1 MFKDFASLVHAQYNT
16 MRVNELYTT
25 IDGDALWAA
34 YLAAFPEGTDP
45 IYRVNT
51 EHTCS
56 CCRNFVRNLGNTV
69 AVVDGKLQSVWS
81 ITGAPYPY
89 DVVAEEL
96 DKLVLS
102 SPITNLFRTK
112 EHSYGAEVTPQLVDG
127 TVINW
132 NHFHG
137 KVAARHHTS
146 TPDKAA
152 GDYRTS
158 VQVFQRGLEEL
169 SEASV
174 KEVIELIQSNA
185 LYRGEEHLKA
195 VKAFR
200 QAQLAYL
207 SWPLDSQERDRFLW
221 ISSDAPVARFRNTV
235 IGTLVQELSEG
246 IPLEHAVRSFESK
259 VAPTNYKRTTALIT
273 ESMVN
278 SAMKTISDLGLES
291 ALERRFAN
299 IGDITVNNVIWA
311 DNSVKS
317 LMKGGVHELLLKS
330 VTPTTRKSP
339 PENISIEKFMADV
352 VPTAQSID
360 MLVQGQHSSNLC
372 SLTAPVHADTCAL
385 FKWGNNFAWSYNGNV
400 TDSIKE
406 RVKAAGGN
414 VTNAKLRVSLSWGN
428 YDDLDI
434 HVWEPNGNE
443 ISFRNKC
450 YKLDVDMNAGYSK
463 TRTPVEN
470 VSWTSVPDGN
480 YTVKVHQFSRRET
493 TDVGF
498 VVEVENE
505 GQLFQLAYK
514 APVVGTVDVCTL
526 TLKRGVI
533 TQTAVAKGLVGGGI
547 SQEVW
552 GIATE
557 TFVKVNT
564 LLFSPNHWDGEATG
578 NKHWFFILEGC
589 KNPEPTRGI
598 YNEYLKSS
606 LEPHRKV
613 FEVLGNKSK
622 CPVVEQ
628 QLSGLG
634 FSSTRKDVVTVKV
647 QGVALQK
654 TYNVQF

>member
-16 MRVNELYTT
+16 MRVKELYTT
-25 IDGDALWAA
+25 IDGDTLWAA

-45 IYRVNT
+45 IYKVNT

-56 CCRNFVRNLGNTV
+56 CCKNFVRNLGNAV

-81 ITGAPYPY
+81 IEGAPYPY
-89 DVVAEEL
+89 SVVASAL
-96 DKLVLS
+96 DTLVLS

-127 TVINW
+127 TVIQW

-137 KVAARHHTS
+137 KVATRHHTT

-152 GDYRTS
+152 GDYRTT

-169 SEASV
+169 RSSAIL
-174 KEVIELIQSNA
+174 EVVELITANA
-185 LYRGEEHLKA
+185 LYRGEEHLKS
-195 VKAFR
+195 VKAFQR
-200 QAQLAYL
+200 AQDVYL
-207 SWPLDSQERDRFLW
+207 SLLAGSRARDVFLW
-221 ISSDAPVARFRNTV
+221 VNADSPAARFRNTV

-246 IPLEHAVRSFESK
+246 VPLEHAVRSFESK
-259 VAPTNYKRTTALIT
+259 VAPTNYKRTIALIT

-278 SAMKTISDLGLES
+278 AAMKTVYGLGLELT
-291 ALERRFAN
+291 LERRFAN

-311 DNSVKS
+311 DNSVKP

-330 VTPTTRKSP
+330 VTPTTRKAP
-339 PENISIEKFMADV
+339 PESITIERFMADV
-352 VPTAQSID
+352 VPTTQSID

-372 SLTAPVHADTCAL
+372 SLTAPVHSDTGAL

-406 RVKAAGGN
+406 KVKQAGGN

-434 HVWEPNGNE
+434 YVTEPNGN
-443 ISFRNKC
+443 IIHFRNRC
-450 YKLDVDMNAGYSK
+450 GKLDVDMNAGGGT

-470 VSWTSVPDGN
+470 VSWRLVPDGN
-480 YTVKVHQFSRRET
+480 YTVRVHQYMRRET

-514 APVVGTVDVCTL
+514 APVDGLVDVCVL
-526 TLKRGVI
+526 TLKGGII
-533 TQTAVAKGLVGGGI
+533 TNTAVAKGLVGGGI

-564 LLFSPNHWDGEATG
+564 LLYSPNHWDGEATG
-578 NKHWFFILEGC
+578 NKHYFFILEGC

-613 FEVLGNKSK
+613 FEVLGNKTK
-622 CPVVEQ
+622 CPVVDK

-647 QGVALQK
+647 QGVATQK